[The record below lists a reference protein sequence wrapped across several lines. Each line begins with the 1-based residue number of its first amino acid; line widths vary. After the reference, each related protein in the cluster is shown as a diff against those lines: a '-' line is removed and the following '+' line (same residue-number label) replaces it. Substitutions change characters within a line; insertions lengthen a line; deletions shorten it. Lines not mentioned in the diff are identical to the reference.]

1 MTGRTRIRLTDAG
14 VGRLKPGKTE
24 YVVWDNRVAGLGAR
38 VRPSGHR
45 SFVWHGQAK
54 GVAVRRTIG
63 SAALMTVEDARREC
77 LALQNGSELSCREDG
92 REGSV
97 VPSFRDFTMGEW
109 KAASQGR
116 WGVWRRRTVQH
127 ILEKQLLPAFGPL
140 RLDGIRR
147 PDVERWFDAYS
158 QTAPGGANHALQLL
172 RQIMKAAVAS
182 GLIAA
187 NPAQDVRKNLRTK
200 LTRFLS
206 TGEIDRL
213 HRALD
218 RLVEE
223 RPSRMQ
229 QVAIIRLL
237 LLTGCRKAEILKLK
251 WSEVDGDVLRL
262 AEAKTGP
269 RTVWLSEAAQAI
281 VARQTR
287 TESAYVFPS
296 PKDPA
301 KSCCDTLGL
310 WYRARKEAGIEDI
323 RLHDL
328 RHTVA
333 SQAVARGVALSTV
346 ARMLGHSDP
355 KTTLRY
361 AHVSDRDV
369 EAAAERIGKAI
380 EAAMTGGQLPGP
392 TDPTLQ
398 AGLCQT
404 RSSHIG
410 AGSPPTPPTATSG
423 KGSMT
428 ADAMHLGL
436 CPQEEGVA
444 VAE

>member
-1 MTGRTRIRLTDAG
+1 MTGRTRMRLTDAG

-45 SFVWHGQAK
+45 SFVWHGHAN
-54 GVAVRRTIG
+54 GVTVRTTIG
-63 SAALMTVEDARREC
+63 SAALKTVEDARREC
-77 LALQNGSELSCREDG
+77 LAIQNGTEVSGRKDG
-92 REGSV
+92 REKSV
-97 VPSFRDFTMGEW
+97 IPSFRDFAVGEW
-109 KAASQGR
+109 KPASQAR
-116 WGVWRRRTVQH
+116 WGAWRRRSVQH
-127 ILEKQLLPAFGPL
+127 MLEKRLLPAFGPL
-140 RLDGIRR
+140 RLDRIRR

-158 QTAPGGANHALQLL
+158 QTAPGGANHALQVL

-182 GLIAA
+182 GLIAG
-187 NPAQDVRKNLRTK
+187 NPAQDVRINPRTK

-206 TGEIDRL
+206 AGEIVGL

-229 QVAIIRLL
+229 QADIIRLL
-237 LLTGCRKAEILKLK
+237 LLTGCRKGEILKLK
-251 WSEVDGDVLRL
+251 WSEVDGDALRL

-287 TESAYVFPS
+287 TGHVYVFPS
-296 PKDPA
+296 PKYPA
-301 KSCCDTLGL
+301 KPCSNTLGL
-310 WYRARKEAGIEDI
+310 WYRARKEAGIEDV

-355 KTTLRY
+355 RMTLRY

-380 EAAMTGGQLPGP
+380 EAAMAGGQIPGP
-392 TDPTLQ
+392 IDPTVQ
-398 AGLCQT
+398 VGLSQT
-404 RSSHIG
+404 PIGRSTFS
-410 AGSPPTPPTATSG
+410 ARS
-423 KGSMT
+423 
-428 ADAMHLGL
+428 
-436 CPQEEGVA
+436 
-444 VAE
+444 